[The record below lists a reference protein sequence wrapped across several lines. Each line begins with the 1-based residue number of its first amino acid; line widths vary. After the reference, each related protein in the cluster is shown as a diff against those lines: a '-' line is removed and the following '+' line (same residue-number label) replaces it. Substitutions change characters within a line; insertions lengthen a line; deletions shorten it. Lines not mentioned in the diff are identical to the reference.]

1 MSCCCCFLP
10 YASFT
15 SFSFCFPSSLFSFI
29 SSAIFFP
36 FSSFLKMFNWML
48 ITLQCCVVSTLQ
60 QGDSATMDGRLL
72 QLCLTPYDA
81 MDHHSLPSSSVC
93 GILQARILQ
102 WVAMP
107 SVRGSSRTQ
116 GSNPHFLC
124 LLHLWVGSLPL
135 APPGKP

>member
-1 MSCCCCFLP
+1 MSCCCCFPP

-15 SFSFCFPSSLFSFI
+15 SFSFCFPSSLFPFI

-48 ITLQCCVVSTLQ
+48 ITLQCCIVSTLQ
-60 QGDSATMDGRLL
+60 QGDSAMMDGRLL

-107 SVRGSSRTQ
+107 FSGDLLDPRGLH
-116 GSNPHFLC
+116 PC
-124 LLHLWVGSLPL
+124 LLHWQVGSLPL
-135 APPGKP
+135 VPPGKP